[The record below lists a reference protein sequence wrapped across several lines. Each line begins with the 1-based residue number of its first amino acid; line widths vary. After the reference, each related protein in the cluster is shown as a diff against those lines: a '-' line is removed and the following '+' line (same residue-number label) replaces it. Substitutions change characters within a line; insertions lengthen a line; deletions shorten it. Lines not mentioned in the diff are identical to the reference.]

1 MVLWPTRTFCPW
13 DFPGKNTG
21 VSCQFLLQGIFLT
34 QGSNLHHLQVLLLW
48 QVDSLPLSRLGISAH
63 FSWLPNLLVS
73 YPEINVK
80 FCRNNIKNNNYFKNF
95 CPMFLST
102 VPSHSGSSWFFPWVS
117 GLHSNH
123 HSRLSQY
130 EVTPVPITS
139 DTWIDPERERIKEE
153 AESGWPGM
161 GNHDQKYTSLSQ
173 EEEMTGFK
181 L

>member
-1 MVLWPTRTFCPW
+1 MVF
-13 DFPGKNTG
+13 
-21 VSCQFLLQGIFLT
+21 
-34 QGSNLHHLQVLLLW
+34 
-48 QVDSLPLSRLGISAH
+48 SLSL
-63 FSWLPNLLVS
+63 
-73 YPEINVK
+73 
-80 FCRNNIKNNNYFKNF
+80 
-95 CPMFLST
+95 
-102 VPSHSGSSWFFPWVS
+102 S

-161 GNHDQKYTSLSQ
+161 GNHDQKYTSLRQ

-181 L
+181 IQFPFCLFYFYIERAPSEK